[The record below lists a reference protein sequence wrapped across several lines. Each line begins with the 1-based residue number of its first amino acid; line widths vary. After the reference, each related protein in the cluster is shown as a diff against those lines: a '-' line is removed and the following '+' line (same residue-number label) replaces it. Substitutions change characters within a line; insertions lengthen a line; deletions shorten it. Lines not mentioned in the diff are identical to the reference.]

1 MNATIVLEKLELPL
15 DLGTY
20 GPSDVEPDA
29 HFLDAVLTIDP
40 SRVLVSE
47 DSMDAIFDYDPLIA
61 QVEALA
67 SERYYETQEW
77 LLTRIAKACAAEAV
91 IKGVWLKLY
100 KSPVRRTKAGS
111 ASGTLGVTLSL
122 DRGELDRLL

>member
-1 MNATIVLEKLELPL
+1 MNATIVLEQLELPL

-20 GPSDVEPDA
+20 GPGDVVPDA

-40 SRVLVSE
+40 GLVLVSE

-61 QVEALA
+61 QIEALA
-67 SERYYETQEW
+67 SERHYETQEW
-77 LLTRIAKACAAEAV
+77 LLTRIAKACAVEPV
-91 IKGVWLKLY
+91 IKDVWLKLY
-100 KSPVRRTKAGS
+100 KGPVRRTKTGG

-122 DRGELDRLL
+122 DRDGLDRLL